1 MELKK
6 HIRNIL
12 LEEYNNSIHN
22 WELYHKLKKSEFEIT
37 NKLKFVNENKQEKIK
52 NLFDSMM
59 EKYEKLY
66 EVEREYD
73 DWDTGEVYNTYVYY
87 LDPELDWENDD
98 FVFKILPVDN
108 SDDYNLEYYAW
119 ELKNISGA
127 FGKQLFEKMLKPWF
141 EKNYKTKLNVVYP
154 T

>member
-22 WELYHKLKKSEFEIT
+22 WELYHQLKKSNSEIT
-37 NKLKFVNENKQEKIK
+37 NKLKFVNENKFEKIK

-59 EKYEKLY
+59 EDYGKLV
-66 EVEREYD
+66 EIEREYD
-73 DWDTGEVYNTYVYY
+73 DFETGDIYQAYVYY
-87 LDPELDWENDD
+87 KDPELDWEDD
-98 FVFKILPVDN
+98 EYVFKTLPVDN
-108 SDDYNLEYYAW
+108 SDDYNLEYHAW
-119 ELKNISGA
+119 ELSTISGA

-141 EKNYKTKLNVVYP
+141 EKTYKLKITSVYP

>member
-6 HIRNIL
+6 NIRRIL
-12 LEEYNNSIHN
+12 LEEFNNSIYD
-22 WELYHKLKKSEFEIT
+22 WELHHQLNKNKSEIT
-37 NKLKFVNENKQEKIK
+37 NKLKFVKENKEEKIK

-59 EKYEKLY
+59 ENYEKLV

-73 DWDTGEVYNTYVYY
+73 DFETGEVYSAYVYY
-87 LDPELDWENDD
+87 KDPELDWEDDESVFRIYTVDDSDD
-98 FVFKILPVDN
+98 F
-108 SDDYNLEYYAW
+108 NLEYHAW

-127 FGKQLFEKMLKPWF
+127 FGKKLFEKMLKPWF
-141 EKNYKTKLNVVYP
+141 EKTYKFKVNSVYP

>member
-1 MELKK
+1 MKK
-6 HIRNIL
+6 IIKKIL

-22 WELYHKLKKSEFEIT
+22 WELHHQLNKSEFEIT
-37 NKLKFVNENKQEKIK
+37 NKLKFVKENKEEKIK

-59 EKYEKLY
+59 ENYEKLV
-66 EVEREYD
+66 EIEREYD
-73 DWDTGEVYNTYVYY
+73 DFETGEVYSAYVYY
-87 LDPELDWENDD
+87 KDPELDWEDD
-98 FVFKILPVDN
+98 ESVFRIYPVDD

>member
-108 SDDYNLEYYAW
+108 SDDYNLEYHAW

>member
-1 MELKK
+1 VNINQSVKK
-6 HIRNIL
+6 IL
-12 LEEYNNSIHN
+12 TEEYNNSIHN

-59 EKYEKLY
+59 EDYGKLV
-66 EVEREYD
+66 EIEREYD
-73 DWDTGEVYNTYVYY
+73 DFETGDIYQAYVYY
-87 LDPELDWENDD
+87 KDPELDWEDD
-98 FVFKILPVDN
+98 EYVFKTLPVDN
-108 SDDYNLEYYAW
+108 SDDYNLEYHAW
-119 ELKNISGA
+119 ELSTISGA

-141 EKNYKTKLNVVYP
+141 EKTYKLKITSVYP